1 MSGKVVAKNRDFE
14 KTTRVLQHFCD
25 FGRWRSFP
33 CSPYVNA
40 GRQCCND
47 AQLRGC
53 FFDVWKTFYFYK
65 TPEFMTNRRKFCI
78 QVITQR
84 HLEISKFEV
93 TLKIK
98 NSNRKEGK
106 YSFEDKF
113 SK

>member
-1 MSGKVVAKNRDFE
+1 
-14 KTTRVLQHFCD
+14 
-25 FGRWRSFP
+25 
-33 CSPYVNA
+33 
-40 GRQCCND
+40 
-47 AQLRGC
+47 
-53 FFDVWKTFYFYK
+53 
-65 TPEFMTNRRKFCI
+65 MTNRRKFCI